1 MRFAQGGARF
11 ARRVAVLALGLA
23 TAGAGAASADLTE
36 RQSEAERQQS
46 ALRERIESLQ
56 KEIDTR
62 EAARKEAADA
72 LRQSESAIS
81 RINLR
86 LTELG
91 QAQHRAE
98 TELAG
103 LEKQIA
109 AQSKVLEQR
118 RNELAEQLRAQYASG
133 LSPWTALLSGDDPQ
147 QLGRNLG
154 YLDYVSRA
162 RARAVTAVRAEIDRL
177 AALQSAADARR
188 TEIAEVTE
196 ETGRQKAEL
205 VAQQK
210 ERATLVAQLEG
221 QIAAQRAEAGKLGR
235 DDQRLSSLIDNLETA
250 IARQAAED
258 ARRRAE
264 AARKAEEARKEAAR
278 RAELA
283 RKAEEA
289 RRAELAR
296 KAEEARKEAARQ
308 AEAVRQARN
317 DADRQAAEKA
327 RAQAVAEAA
336 RVREQAEAAAR
347 SAQQNPALVDPD
359 SAGLRPVEGQGH
371 TRLVET
377 PAQPD
382 PRPAPTRQAQAEPA
396 AAPERSER
404 PEPRA
409 ERSERPGRDAAARP
423 AGAGNGLRQGL
434 TPPVRGAVQGRFGVG
449 RPDGGVWR
457 GIVLRASE
465 GTPVKAVAPGTVVYA
480 DWLRGFGNIIIVDHG
495 QQYLSVYAYN
505 QSLLKRVGDAVT
517 TGDTLATV
525 GATGGQVESGLY
537 FEIRH
542 RGAPVDPAQWLA
554 L

>member
-1 MRFAQGGARF
+1 MRLARVGPGF
-11 ARRVAVLALGLA
+11 ARRAAALALGLV
-23 TAGAGAASADLTE
+23 TAAAGAASADLAG
-36 RQSEAERQQS
+36 RQSEAERRQA

-86 LTELG
+86 LRELDE
-91 QAQHRAE
+91 ALHRAE
-98 TELAG
+98 TDLAS
-103 LEKQIA
+103 LEKQIT
-109 AQSKVLEQR
+109 AQNEVLEQR
-118 RNELAEQLRAQYASG
+118 RNELSDQLRAQYASG

-162 RARAVTAVRAEIDRL
+162 RARAVTAVRTEIDRL

-188 TEIAEVTE
+188 TEIAGVTE
-196 ETGRQKAEL
+196 ETGKQKAEL

-210 ERATLVAQLEG
+210 ERATVVARLEG
-221 QIAAQRAEAGKLGR
+221 QIAAQRAEAGKLDR
-235 DDQRLSSLIDNLETA
+235 DDQRLSSLIGNLETA
-250 IARQAAED
+250 IARQAAEE

-317 DADRQAAEKA
+317 DADRRAAEKA
-327 RAQAVAEAA
+327 RAEAMAEAS
-336 RVREQAEAAAR
+336 RVREQAEVAAS
-347 SAQQNPALVDPD
+347 SAQRNPALVDPD
-359 SAGLRPVEGQGH
+359 SAGLRPVDGQGH

-377 PAQPD
+377 PTEPAQ
-382 PRPAPTRQAQAEPA
+382 RPAPTRQAEAEPA
-396 AAPERSER
+396 AAPERIGRPER
-404 PEPRA
+404 PEREA
-409 ERSERPGRDAAARP
+409 SARP
-423 AGAGNGLRQGL
+423 PAGGGNGLRHGL

>member
-1 MRFAQGGARF
+1 MQRARVGPRW
-11 ARRVAVLALGLA
+11 ARRAAVLALGLA
-23 TAGAGAASADLTE
+23 AAGPGAAADLAG
-36 RQSEAERQQS
+36 RQSEAEREQA
-46 ALRERIESLQ
+46 ALRERIDSLQ
-56 KEIDTR
+56 KEIDAR

-72 LRQSESAIS
+72 LKASESAIS

-86 LTELG
+86 LRDLA

-98 TELAG
+98 IELAS
-103 LEKQIA
+103 LEKQMA
-109 AQSKVLEQR
+109 AQRKVLEQR
-118 RNELAEQLRAQYASG
+118 RAELSEQLRAQYASG

-162 RARAVTAVRAEIDRL
+162 RARSVAELRTEIDRL
-177 AALQSAADARR
+177 AALQAATDARR
-188 TEIAEVTE
+188 TEIANVVD
-196 ETGRQKAEL
+196 ETAKQKAEL

-235 DDQRLSSLIDNLETA
+235 DDQRLSRLIGDLEVA
-250 IARQAAED
+250 IERQAAEE

-264 AARKAEEARKEAAR
+264 AERKAEEARKEAAR
-278 RAELA
+278 KAELA

-296 KAEEARKEAARQ
+296 KEEEARKEAARQ
-308 AEAVRQARN
+308 AEAVRQART
-317 DADRQAAEKA
+317 DAERRKAEEA
-327 RAQAVAEAA
+327 RAEAAAEAA

-347 SAQQNPALVDPD
+347 KAQQSQNALVDPD
-359 SAGLRPVEGQGH
+359 SAGLRPLEGQGH
-371 TRLVET
+371 ARLVEN
-377 PAQPD
+377 D
-382 PRPAPTRQAQAEPA
+382 RPSDRPA
-396 AAPERSER
+396 AAQAPEGQTAARPERESSERAERTER
-404 PEPRA
+404 PEREA
-409 ERSERPGRDAAARP
+409 SARSAA
-423 AGAGNGLRQGL
+423 GVGNGLRRGL
-434 TPPVRGAVQGRFGVG
+434 PPPVRGATQGRFGVD

-457 GIVLRASE
+457 GIVLRAAE
-465 GTPVKAVAPGTVVYA
+465 GTPVKAVAPGRVVYA
-480 DWLRGFGNIIIVDHG
+480 EWLRGFGNLIIVDHG
-495 QQYLSVYAYN
+495 QQYMSVYAYN
-505 QSLLKRVGDAVT
+505 QSLLKRVGDAVAA
-517 TGDTLATV
+517 GDTIATV